1 MSVYSVDTAVF
12 GERCELIV
20 SGQIDLCSADEV
32 AALGALGL
40 TERGVRALIVR
51 MKGVT
56 FIDSTGI
63 GALVRIRNIALE
75 FDKRLVLSEPS
86 ERVLKVL
93 EITGLDTVFTIDLT
107 PVPVRLEDGAE
118 PARSVLSRFV
128 LSGSGSGSAGSS
140 RSSSSLSGGAAEA
153 T

>member
-1 MSVYSVDTAVF
+1 MSVFLVDTAVY
-12 GERCELIV
+12 GERCELTL

-40 TERGVRALIVR
+40 TERGVRTLVVR

-86 ERVLKVL
+86 ERVLRIL

-107 PVPVRLEDGAE
+107 PPVRLEDGTE
-118 PARSVLSRFV
+118 PAWSVLSRY
-128 LSGSGSGSAGSS
+128 GSS
-140 RSSSSLSGGAAEA
+140 RSSSSLSDSAAEA

>member
-1 MSVYSVDTAVF
+1 VSVYSVDTAVF

-40 TERGVRALIVR
+40 TERGVRTLVVR

-63 GALVRIRNIALE
+63 GALIRIRNIALE

-86 ERVLKVL
+86 ERVLKIF

-107 PVPVRLEDGAE
+107 PAPLRSGDGGEA
-118 PARSVLSRFV
+118 ARSVRGRSV
-128 LSGSGSGSAGSS
+128 LRRSASGDPDRSS
-140 RSSSSLSGGAAEA
+140 VSSSSSGGAAEA